1 MISTLELI
9 LTPIKHKLK
18 YFENCWKLVL
28 PKRNNKTEYSDNIYC
43 KQFMIFI
50 WYFKMTHS
58 NALRISGFVGSNNYL
73 TSLSYSF
80 FYQVILQV
88 GLLDIKEFSPCLELA
103 IWLEGTKNSSYF
115 EHEL

>member
-1 MISTLELI
+1 
-9 LTPIKHKLK
+9 
-18 YFENCWKLVL
+18 
-28 PKRNNKTEYSDNIYC
+28 
-43 KQFMIFI
+43 
-50 WYFKMTHS
+50 MTHS

-73 TSLSYSF
+73 TCLSYSF

>member
-1 MISTLELI
+1 
-9 LTPIKHKLK
+9 
-18 YFENCWKLVL
+18 
-28 PKRNNKTEYSDNIYC
+28 
-43 KQFMIFI
+43 
-50 WYFKMTHS
+50 MTHS

-88 GLLDIKEFSPCLELA
+88 GLLDIKEYLKLA
-103 IWLEGTKNSSYF
+103 IWLEGIKNSSYF

>member
-1 MISTLELI
+1 M
-9 LTPIKHKLK
+9 TPIKHKLK

-58 NALRISGFVGSNNYL
+58 NALRISGFVGSN
-73 TSLSYSF
+73 SF